1 MPPLPFLV
9 RMENDIYFGEAY
21 SHIVTCDLT
30 LGTKDQT
37 PRSFQQL
44 TTLLPHLFYQRVF
57 AESFRGV

>member
-1 MPPLPFLV
+1 MPPFPFLV

-30 LGTKDQT
+30 LGTKDQI
-37 PRSFQQL
+37 PRSLQQL

-57 AESFRGV
+57 AESFGGV